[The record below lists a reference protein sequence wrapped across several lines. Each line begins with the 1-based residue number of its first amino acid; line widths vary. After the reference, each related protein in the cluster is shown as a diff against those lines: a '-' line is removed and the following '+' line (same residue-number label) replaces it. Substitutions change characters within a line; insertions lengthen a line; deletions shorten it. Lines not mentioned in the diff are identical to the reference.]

1 MFHVIAYTLTVFA
14 ALWLALLAFS
24 VPWEWE
30 WSVEAAESISE
41 VLARTSSSEAPAEE
55 PETLLDVDAENH
67 QEGRR
72 RRVCRCGDCLAAARR
87 CRERGQKHVP
97 RHCNGYINENS

>member
-1 MFHVIAYTLTVFA
+1 MFHVIAYTVAVFA

-41 VLARTSSSEAPAEE
+41 ASMRE
-55 PETLLDVDAENH
+55 PEALLDIDAENH

-97 RHCNGYINENS
+97 RHCNGYINEAS